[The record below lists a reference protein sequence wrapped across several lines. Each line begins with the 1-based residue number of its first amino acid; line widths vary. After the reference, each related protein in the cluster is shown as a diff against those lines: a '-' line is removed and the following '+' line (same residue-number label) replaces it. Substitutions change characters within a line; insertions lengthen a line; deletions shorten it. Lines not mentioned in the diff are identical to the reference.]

1 MGNDPMG
8 KNPIEI
14 NQMSN
19 PMGNN
24 PMGNNPI
31 GNNQMSNNPMVNNQM
46 SNNQMGN
53 NQMSNNP
60 MVNNQMSNN
69 PMVNNQMSN
78 PMGNNQ
84 NNQEQKYSFS
94 RYQHAAKT
102 GLKNLGDTSYL
113 NSVLQLLATSRN
125 LSSYFVNPKNQ
136 KEISDNVNR
145 LPISFVIGRLFTHL
159 YPYPERFSE
168 IYKPEILLQVL
179 GTTNQVYKS
188 TKRRNPNDLL
198 NYILCQLHKE
208 LNLNTTKFITKS
220 DPTKKD
226 LVIKEGMND
235 FGKSN
240 NSIISNNFH
249 WFEIKTKHCT
259 GCNLNFYDFNNYE
272 TLELDLLGAYQKYKQ
287 MFTLNQ
293 CLEYQKQKVI
303 NSFCQK
309 CQNYKQFNIFTN
321 IYSSP
326 LYFIFSLNRGDLNNP
341 NLLNIP
347 FQVEP
352 NIDIYN
358 YLENKQ
364 AFSKYE
370 LYGIVSISK
379 AENNK
384 YVCFGKSPVD
394 KQWYLYNDEIV
405 KNTNINEVIN
415 SNCGNPYIP
424 CILLYQHN

>member
-1 MGNDPMG
+1 
-8 KNPIEI
+8 
-14 NQMSN
+14 
-19 PMGNN
+19 
-24 PMGNNPI
+24 
-31 GNNQMSNNPMVNNQM
+31 
-46 SNNQMGN
+46 
-53 NQMSNNP
+53 
-60 MVNNQMSNN
+60 
-69 PMVNNQMSN
+69 
-78 PMGNNQ
+78 MGNNQ
-84 NNQEQKYSFS
+84 NNQGQKYTFS

-208 LNLNTTKFITKS
+208 LNSNTTKFITKS

-226 LVIKEGMND
+226 LVINEGMND

-240 NSIISNNFH
+240 KSIISNNFH

-272 TLELDLLGAYQKYKQ
+272 TLELDLLGAYNNYHQ

-293 CLEYQKQKVI
+293 CLEYQKQKMI

-394 KQWYLYNDEIV
+394 KQWYLYNDETV

-415 SNCGNPYIP
+415 FNSGNAYIP